1 MLYLF
6 FSTRCVPPKALSC
19 TLVLFAAL
27 IAPAARADD
36 DSLKEVTVT
45 AGKIA
50 QKRFDAPASIS
61 TVDGEAIRASGPQ
74 VNLSDAL
81 SGVPGVVALI
91 RNNYAQDI
99 QISIRGF
106 GARAAFG
113 TQGIR
118 LIADDIPM
126 SIPDGTGQASSM
138 SLSSVDRIEV
148 LRGPL
153 AQLYGNSSGGVIQTF
168 TREAGAVPE
177 LGAQLYTGSFGLARY
192 DAQASG
198 RSANGQVGIVAD
210 ASTFNTDGWRANS
223 AAKREQLN
231 TVLTMDPQAG
241 TRVKLVFNIFDSPTA
256 QDPLGLTAAQLQKN
270 PQQAGNN
277 AVLDQTRKSVQQGQL
292 GLVLQQKLPGDL
304 QFQGRVYYGTRD
316 NLQYQASSA
325 TTSPANATGTW
336 VGLGRE
342 YGGIGLQLKGQQN
355 QWAVPMEWVAGYD
368 ADKSSEHR
376 QGGAAK
382 LGYEIGNPT
391 TDQQNIATNNDV
403 FAQTNWYLSDHWT
416 LVAGA
421 RYSQVTLSND
431 DHLTSSSPDSG
442 SVTYRKLTPVIGLTW
457 HATDALN
464 LYANAGQGFETPTLS
479 NVVYSNVGGT
489 LISRFNPNLQAA
501 TSQTLEL
508 GAKWLPS
515 ASQSLDTALFH
526 TVTHNEIVTSISSA
540 GKTSY
545 VNAPSTLRQGLEL
558 AYRVQL
564 APHWSTRWSGTLMRA
579 QYSSAYN
586 SGSTAVAS
594 GNAMPSI
601 PEKQALGSL
610 SWSQQ
615 AHKDLTPMKLSGAEA
630 TLEWVARS
638 QLWANDANTAAAAG
652 QGLFN
657 LRLREGVQWGALA
670 VEGFA
675 AINNLANRQYVGTVI
690 TNQSAGQYYEPG
702 LPRNWVLGL
711 CVSVQI

>member
-241 TRVKLVFNIFDSPTA
+241 TRV
-256 QDPLGLTAAQLQKN
+256 
-270 PQQAGNN
+270 
-277 AVLDQTRKSVQQGQL
+277 
-292 GLVLQQKLPGDL
+292 
-304 QFQGRVYYGTRD
+304 
-316 NLQYQASSA
+316 
-325 TTSPANATGTW
+325 
-336 VGLGRE
+336 
-342 YGGIGLQLKGQQN
+342 
-355 QWAVPMEWVAGYD
+355 
-368 ADKSSEHR
+368 
-376 QGGAAK
+376 
-382 LGYEIGNPT
+382 
-391 TDQQNIATNNDV
+391 
-403 FAQTNWYLSDHWT
+403 
-416 LVAGA
+416 
-421 RYSQVTLSND
+421 
-431 DHLTSSSPDSG
+431 
-442 SVTYRKLTPVIGLTW
+442 
-457 HATDALN
+457 
-464 LYANAGQGFETPTLS
+464 
-479 NVVYSNVGGT
+479 
-489 LISRFNPNLQAA
+489 
-501 TSQTLEL
+501 
-508 GAKWLPS
+508 
-515 ASQSLDTALFH
+515 
-526 TVTHNEIVTSISSA
+526 
-540 GKTSY
+540 
-545 VNAPSTLRQGLEL
+545 
-558 AYRVQL
+558 
-564 APHWSTRWSGTLMRA
+564 
-579 QYSSAYN
+579 
-586 SGSTAVAS
+586 
-594 GNAMPSI
+594 
-601 PEKQALGSL
+601 
-610 SWSQQ
+610 
-615 AHKDLTPMKLSGAEA
+615 
-630 TLEWVARS
+630 
-638 QLWANDANTAAAAG
+638 
-652 QGLFN
+652 
-657 LRLREGVQWGALA
+657 
-670 VEGFA
+670 
-675 AINNLANRQYVGTVI
+675 
-690 TNQSAGQYYEPG
+690 
-702 LPRNWVLGL
+702 
-711 CVSVQI
+711 

>member
-1 MLYLF
+1 MYPLPTARF
-6 FSTRCVPPKALSC
+6 VPPKALSC

-27 IAPAARADD
+27 QALNAHADD

-45 AGKIA
+45 AGKLA

-81 SGVPGVVALI
+81 SGVPGVVALN

-168 TREAGAVPE
+168 TREAGPTPE
-177 LGAQLYTGSFGLARY
+177 LSTQLYTGSFGLARY

-231 TVLTMDPQAG
+231 TVLTMDPQPG
-241 TRVKLVFNIFDSPTA
+241 TRWKLVFNVFDSPTA
-256 QDPLGLTAAQLQKN
+256 QDPLGLTASQLQKN
-270 PQQAGNN
+270 PQQAGTN

-292 GLVLQQKLPGDL
+292 GLVLQQQLPGDL
-304 QFQGRVYYGTRD
+304 QFQARTYYGTRD
-316 NLQYQASSA
+316 NLQYQASTS
-325 TTSPANATGTW
+325 TTAPANNNATW
-336 VGLGRE
+336 VGLTRE
-342 YGGIGLQLKGQQN
+342 YGGIGLQLKGHQSH
-355 QWAVPMEWVAGYD
+355 WAVPMEWVAGYD

-376 QGGAAK
+376 QGGVST
-382 LGYEIGNPT
+382 LGYEVGTPNI
-391 TDQQNIATNNDV
+391 DEINIATNNDV
-403 FAQTNWYLSDHWT
+403 FAQTNWHLS
-416 LVAGA
+416 
-421 RYSQVTLSND
+421 SN
-431 DHLTSSSPDSG
+431 SPDSG
-442 SVTYRKLTPVIGLTW
+442 SVTYRKFTPVIGLTW
-457 HATDALN
+457 HATDAFN

-479 NVVYSNVGGT
+479 NVVYSNVGST
-489 LISRFNPNLQAA
+489 IVSRFNPNLQAA
-501 TSQTLEL
+501 TSQTEEV

-515 ASQSLDTALFH
+515 ASQSLDAALFH
-526 TVTHNEIVTSISSA
+526 TVTHNEIVTSISSG

-545 VNAPSTLRQGLEL
+545 TNAPSTLRQGLEL
-558 AYRVQL
+558 AYRAQL
-564 APHWSTRWSGTLMRA
+564 APHWSTRWGATLMRA

-586 SGSTAVAS
+586 SGTTAVAS

-615 AHKDLTPMKLSGAEA
+615 AHKDLTPAKLSGAEA

-657 LRLREGVQWGALA
+657 LRLREAVQWGKVA

-690 TNQSAGQYYEPG
+690 TNQAAGQYYEPG

-711 CVSVQI
+711 RASLAL